1 MGADVNAANQQGNT
15 ALMMAASQN
24 HIKTDAAL
32 LESGDEITTR
42 NKKRE
47 QARDMAEAAGH
58 PRIMLLLDQDRSR
71 AGWLPN
77 WL

>member
-1 MGADVNAANQQGNT
+1 M
-15 ALMMAASQN
+15 LAASQN
-24 HIKTDAAL
+24 HIKTVAAL
-32 LESGDEITTR
+32 LESGAEITIR

-47 QARDMAEAAGH
+47 QARDIAEAAGH

-71 AGWLPN
+71 ADWLPD